1 MLFPCILGQA
11 GWCVL
16 KRTNCWVGLPWWL
29 SSKEPTCQCR
39 RPQVDPWVGKTPW
52 RKKWQPTP
60 AFLPGKSHGQ
70 RNLVGYSP
78 WGCKELDPT
87 EQLNTIP
94 SCMGTWDPSASPAWS
109 PSSLLFEPSL
119 ALLLLILN
127 CLRWCHAH
135 SWSQFSV
142 SPKICLQPRRLW
154 APDSYICLPSGDF
167 HLDTPE
173 ACPNGAQ
180 YLPSSKEPGSSPCS
194 CSQGSLV
201 VPC

>member
-1 MLFPCILGQA
+1 M
-11 GWCVL
+11 
-16 KRTNCWVGLPWWL
+16 
-29 SSKEPTCQCR
+29 
-39 RPQVDPWVGKTPW
+39 DPWVGKTPW

-94 SCMGTWDPSASPAWS
+94 SCMGTWDPSAPPAWS

-119 ALLLLILN
+119 ALLPLILN

-142 SPKICLQPRRLW
+142 NPKICLQPRRLW

-180 YLPSSKEPGSSPCS
+180 YLPSLPKNQAAPPVPVLRELWLSPASYNPLALPIPLLLSSSTASFTWLPWN
-194 CSQGSLV
+194 V
-201 VPC
+201 M